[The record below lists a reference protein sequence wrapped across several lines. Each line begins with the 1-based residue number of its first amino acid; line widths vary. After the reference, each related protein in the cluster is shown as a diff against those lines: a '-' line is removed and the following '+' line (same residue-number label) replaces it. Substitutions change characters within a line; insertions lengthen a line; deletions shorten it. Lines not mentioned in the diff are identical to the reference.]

1 MEIFQLPK
9 SVKNIAI
16 FDDFDY
22 PKIPTL
28 QPSIGSPN
36 GMHRN
41 DAGAMTNCSMW
52 FLTGSELSIE
62 NDIWKYVAIGPGHF
76 LMYKGKSKNSSC
88 PKVLKHSDF

>member
-1 MEIFQLPK
+1 MIDGTKMCLGLVIFDGTKGNRKIPVDQK
-9 SVKNIAI
+9 IETIAI

-28 QPSIGSPN
+28 QPHIGSSN

-52 FLTGSELSIE
+52 FGT
-62 NDIWKYVAIGPGHF
+62 V
-76 LMYKGKSKNSSC
+76 KS
-88 PKVLKHSDF
+88 